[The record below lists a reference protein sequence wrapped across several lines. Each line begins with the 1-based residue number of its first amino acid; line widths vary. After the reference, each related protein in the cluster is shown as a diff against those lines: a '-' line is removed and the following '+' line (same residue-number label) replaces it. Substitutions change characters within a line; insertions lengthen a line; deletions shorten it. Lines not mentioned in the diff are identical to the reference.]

1 MTTEGW
7 QFDKSLSVGNILF
20 GLMMLGGFIVYANN
34 QATINATH
42 SVQIIQ
48 LQDQVK
54 DVKNDIR
61 DIRNDVKDINN
72 KMDQL
77 LVQKESRK

>member
-1 MTTEGW
+1 
-7 QFDKSLSVGNILF
+7 
-20 GLMMLGGFIVYANN
+20 VYANN